1 MAKWDIWSRTPDD
14 VLSFNSLG
22 REHELSDGKNDQFY
36 YQEALKGRKFVI
48 DAMEKITEAFKRGD
62 PVFGRINTGA
72 REGSI
77 VRIAPSCIT
86 LSYGTHAK
94 SCGYNRVTKQQ
105 GPSQD
110 DPRVWCRIEVMGQ
123 DRILAGLG
131 LGNLANTH
139 NTGAEF
145 LTLYMTEYLDFDTS
159 NLVYEFDGRKP
170 VKSTYG
176 DQQGFEFLP
185 DYAGPTVFMF
195 TKAAGK
201 SPEQKRAE
209 AAANLLPIVPL
220 DMFGNKL
227 AIGDMFI
234 YSRRDHLVIGRL
246 KRTTPSGYIVADTIL
261 DKKEVSLQGE
271 SSREAMLRG
280 QNNAALLRFSKDE
293 VLSTTLMM
301 EKLKR

>member
-1 MAKWDIWSRTPDD
+1 MARWDIWSKTPDD
-14 VLSFNSLG
+14 VLSFDSLG
-22 REHELSDGKNDQFY
+22 RDHELLDGKNDQFY
-36 YQEALKGRKFVI
+36 YNEAMKGRKYVI

-77 VRIAPSCIT
+77 VRIAPSSIT
-86 LSYGTHAK
+86 LSYGAHAK
-94 SCGYNRVTKQQ
+94 SCGYNRVVVRE

-110 DPRVWCRIEVMGQ
+110 DPRVWCRIEEMGE
-123 DRILAGLG
+123 DRVLAGLG
-131 LGNLANTH
+131 LGGLARINH
-139 NTGAEF
+139 SGAQF
-145 LTLYMTEYLDFDTS
+145 LTLYMTEYLAFNTS

-170 VKSTYG
+170 VKSNVG

-185 DYAGPTVFMF
+185 DYTGPTVFMF
-195 TKAAGK
+195 TKAASK
-201 SPEQKRAE
+201 SPEEKRAE
-209 AAANLLPIVPL
+209 AEANKLAIVPL

-227 AIGDMFI
+227 GIGDMFI
-234 YSRRDHLVIGRL
+234 YARNSYLVIGRL
-246 KRTTPSGYIVADTIL
+246 KRTTAAGYIIADTIL

-271 SSREAMLRG
+271 ASREAMLRG
-280 QNNAALLRFSKDE
+280 QNNPALLRFSKDE